1 MPSLHHSSQ
10 ANATINQQA
19 VWNACASHLPCCAT
33 AAACRC
39 STETSQKEDIA
50 TDLDA
55 AFLPVPGL
63 GSLHRGFFEAEDIVH
78 AEVRRGFGLNIRH
91 SVEHCLGCWHRS
103 NSRRERGWW
112 PLPLAIAS

>member
-33 AAACRC
+33 
-39 STETSQKEDIA
+39 A